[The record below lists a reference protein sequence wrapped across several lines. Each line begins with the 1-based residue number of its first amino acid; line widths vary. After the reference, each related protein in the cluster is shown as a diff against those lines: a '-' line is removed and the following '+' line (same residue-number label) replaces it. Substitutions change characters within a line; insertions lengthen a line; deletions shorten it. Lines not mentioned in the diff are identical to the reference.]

1 MAPYPTRQSYDSLAS
16 AATTGTGR
24 WENWEQRQTGY
35 VKGSPIPHAREQTL
49 AAASTGIETGKS
61 LQNPGHRLGA
71 QGCGFEASNPHCACI
86 QCDDLYTR
94 CGAWQC
100 RHCSV
105 PRTTMAAAGRALSY
119 EHGLGCEGLGYLAGD
134 ATTVPSAATTK
145 AWQQRETTNR
155 GWWGLWHPFG
165 TLCHPLQPAGSA
177 AHSLPEV
184 PIPLPQARLCLS
196 VRVFSASWSPHLT
209 TPSILRDPSAL
220 HCACAATE

>member
-1 MAPYPTRQSYDSLAS
+1 
-16 AATTGTGR
+16 
-24 WENWEQRQTGY
+24 
-35 VKGSPIPHAREQTL
+35 
-49 AAASTGIETGKS
+49 
-61 LQNPGHRLGA
+61 
-71 QGCGFEASNPHCACI
+71 
-86 QCDDLYTR
+86 
-94 CGAWQC
+94 
-100 RHCSV
+100 
-105 PRTTMAAAGRALSY
+105 MAAAGRALSY
-119 EHGLGCEGLGYLAGD
+119 EHGLGCCEGLGYLAGD

-165 TLCHPLQPAGSA
+165 TLCHPLQPAASA

-220 HCACAATE
+220 HCTAPALRLSEHPSIRTSAAHQQQAQASPDLPAGASQSLLRYLPPN